1 MKKNRN
7 SLIENDKKRKKE
19 SDCSWNP
26 LVNKNVYYITKL
38 NIEQHKFIYRINS
51 LHIWMSHKSMSRLR
65 IIW

>member
-7 SLIENDKKRKKE
+7 FLIENDKKRKKE

-26 LVNKNVYYITKL
+26 LVWLENVYYITKL

-51 LHIWMSHKSMSRLR
+51 LHI
-65 IIW
+65 